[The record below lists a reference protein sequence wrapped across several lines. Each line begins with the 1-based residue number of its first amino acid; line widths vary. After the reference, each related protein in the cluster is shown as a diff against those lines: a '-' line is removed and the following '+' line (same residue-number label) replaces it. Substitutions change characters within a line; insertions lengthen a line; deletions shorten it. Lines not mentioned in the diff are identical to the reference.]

1 MASPNDLVGL
11 IGPALSRRES
21 AGDRMGGI
29 PTLFSTTIAATGWAQ
44 SGLEPTSPVLL
55 ARRSPACLSA
65 TTKPLP
71 APAVEL
77 HLKTGRTRFDVNS
90 VYLKTGRIVLKKVL
104 AQVWCKFICR
114 PAAKLW
120 ILSRIALV
128 EREFREPR
136 PTTFWKGFPSQTVS
150 VACGDPERRGCTNHE
165 PEPF

>member
-1 MASPNDLVGL
+1 MASPNDLVRL

-21 AGDRMGGI
+21 VGDRTWGI

-44 SGLEPTSPVLL
+44 SGLEPISPVLL

-65 TTKPLP
+65 TAKPLP

-77 HLKTGRTRFDVNS
+77 HLKTGRI
-90 VYLKTGRIVLKKVL
+90 LLKKVR
-104 AQVWCKFICR
+104 AQVWCKLICS

-120 ILSRIALV
+120 ILSRVALV

-150 VACGDPERRGCTNHE
+150 VACGDPERRGCTKPE

>member
-21 AGDRMGGI
+21 AGDRTGRI
-29 PTLFSTTIAATGWAQ
+29 PTLFSTPIVATGWAQ

-90 VYLKTGRIVLKKVL
+90 VYLRPDGLCLKGSCSGLV
-104 AQVWCKFICR
+104 QIDMQQ
-114 PAAKLW
+114 AAKLW
-120 ILSRIALV
+120 ILSRVALV
-128 EREFREPR
+128 EREFRESH

-150 VACGDPERRGCTNHE
+150 VACGDPERRGCTNDE